1 MLNLKEQLKKDQ
13 QFGFDFMVN
22 RESGKI
28 KDWKNEIVTITNVDL
43 MENVRDKMSGEVKD
57 LIVFTIK
64 EDNNHFFFGGNA
76 ITNMFKDFFEKY
88 GKEATQHLVQ
98 NEGLEVEVLG
108 KISKTFKTEYIILEI
123 K

>member
-28 KDWKNEIVTITNVDL
+28 KEWKDEIVTITNVDL

-57 LIVFTIK
+57 LIVFTIM
-64 EDNNHFFFGGNA
+64 EDDKHFFFGGNA
-76 ITNMFKDFFEKY
+76 ITNMFKDFFEEY
-88 GKEATQHLVQ
+88 GKEAVQNLVE

-108 KISKTFKTEYIILEI
+108 KISKTYKTEYIILEI

>member
-28 KDWKNEIVTITNVDL
+28 KDWKDEIVTITNVDL
-43 MENVRDKMSGEVKD
+43 LENVPDNMTGELKD
-57 LIVFTIK
+57 LIVFTIA
-64 EDNNHFFFGGNA
+64 EDDNHFYFGGSA
-76 ITNMFKDFFEKY
+76 ITNMFRDFIEKY
-88 GKEATQHLVQ
+88 GKEAIQNLVQ
-98 NEGLEVEVLG
+98 SEGLQVEVLG
-108 KISKTFKTEYIILEI
+108 RISKKFKTEYITLEI

>member
-13 QFGFDFMVN
+13 QFGFDFMLN

-43 MENVRDKMSGEVKD
+43 MENVTDKMSGEVKD

-64 EDNNHFFFGGNA
+64 EDNSHFYFGGNA

-88 GKEATQHLVQ
+88 GKEAIKNLVE
-98 NEGLEVEVLG
+98 NEGLQVEVLG
-108 KISKTFKTEYIILEI
+108 KISKTFKTEYITLEI

>member
-13 QFGFDFMVN
+13 QYGFDFMVN
-22 RESGKI
+22 RECGKI

-43 MENVRDKMSGEVKD
+43 MENVTDKMSGGFKD
-57 LIVFTIK
+57 LIVFTIE

-88 GKEATQHLVQ
+88 GKEAIQNLVENGDLQ
-98 NEGLEVEVLG
+98 VEVLG
-108 KISKTFKTEYIILEI
+108 KMSKTYKTEFITLEI

>member
-64 EDNNHFFFGGNA
+64 EDNIHFFFGGNA
-76 ITNMFKDFFEKY
+76 ITNMFKDFFEEY
-88 GKEATQHLVQ
+88 GKEAVQHLVQ
-98 NEGLEVEVLG
+98 NEGLQVEVLG
-108 KISKTFKTEYIILEI
+108 KISKTYKTEYIILEI
-123 K
+123 Q

>member
-28 KDWKNEIVTITNVDL
+28 KDWKGQIVTITNVDL
-43 MENVRDKMSGEVKD
+43 MENVKDKMSGEVKD

-88 GKEATQHLVQ
+88 GKEATQNLVE
-98 NEGLEVEVLG
+98 NEGLQVEVLG

>member
-28 KDWKNEIVTITNVDL
+28 KDWKDEIVTITNVDL
-43 MENVRDKMSGEVKD
+43 MENVSDKD

-76 ITNMFKDFFEKY
+76 ITNMFIDFFEKY
-88 GKEATQHLVQ
+88 GKEAIQNLVE
-98 NEGLEVEVLG
+98 NEGLQAKVLG
-108 KISKTFKTEYIILEI
+108 KISKTYKTEYMTLEI
-123 K
+123 N

>member
-1 MLNLKEQLKKDQ
+1 MLNVKEQLKKDQ

-57 LIVFTIK
+57 LIVFTIE

-88 GKEATQHLVQ
+88 GKENIQYLVE
-98 NEGLEVEVLG
+98 NEGLQVEVLG

>member
-13 QFGFDFMVN
+13 QYGFDFMVN
-22 RESGKI
+22 RECGKI

-43 MENVRDKMSGEVKD
+43 MENVTDKMSGEVKD
-57 LIVFTIK
+57 LIVFTIE

-88 GKEATQHLVQ
+88 GKEAIQNLVENGDLQ
-98 NEGLEVEVLG
+98 VEVLG
-108 KISKTFKTEYIILEI
+108 KMSKTYKTEFITLEI

>member
-1 MLNLKEQLKKDQ
+1 MLNLKEQLKKEQ
-13 QFGFDFMVN
+13 QFGFDFMAN

-28 KDWKNEIVTITNVDL
+28 KDWKDEIVTITNVDL
-43 MENVRDKMSGEVKD
+43 MEKVTDKMGGGVKD

-64 EDNNHFFFGGNA
+64 EDNKHFFFGGNA
-76 ITNMFKDFFEKY
+76 ITNMFKDFFEEY
-88 GKEATQHLVQ
+88 GKEAIQNLVK
-98 NEGLEVEVLG
+98 NEGLQVEVLG

>member
-28 KDWKNEIVTITNVDL
+28 KEWKDEIVTITNVDL

-57 LIVFTIK
+57 LIVFTIM
-64 EDNNHFFFGGNA
+64 EDDKHFFFGGNA
-76 ITNMFKDFFEKY
+76 ITNMFKDFFEEY
-88 GKEATQHLVQ
+88 GKEAIQNLVE

-108 KISKTFKTEYIILEI
+108 KISKTYKTEYITLEI